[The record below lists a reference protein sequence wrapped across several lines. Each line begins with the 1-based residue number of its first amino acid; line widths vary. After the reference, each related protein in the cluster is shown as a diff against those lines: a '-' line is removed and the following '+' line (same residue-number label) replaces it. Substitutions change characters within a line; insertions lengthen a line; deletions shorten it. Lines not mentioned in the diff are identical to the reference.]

1 VAEENTNEEVLNKKV
16 EVPEIEIQARERG
29 WKPKEEYTGAEGSW
43 TDADEFMR
51 RAPLYEGLHK
61 ANRTIK
67 KLEKMVTGLAQHNKE
82 VEKAAYDKALN
93 DLKAQ
98 KKIAATNNDL
108 EKVVEIEERIDVVE
122 AKKAKVEKEPVKE
135 EANEVFDDWKSENAW
150 YTKDEDMAAY
160 ANGIGAKL
168 EKDHA
173 ADSDDPWDSEKI
185 LKEVAKKTK
194 KAFEWK
200 LKNPNREAATKVG
213 SASATSK
220 TSSANGKLPSF
231 HDLPK
236 EAKDSYRDWVKTDKN
251 PRGIMSG
258 EEFLRQYA
266 LKAGLL
272 KVEEDEG

>member
-1 VAEENTNEEVLNKKV
+1 MANEPEDKKDDV
-16 EVPEIEIQARERG
+16 VVDKKEVPEVEVQARERG
-29 WKPKEEYTGAEGSW
+29 WKPKEEYTGEPDSW
-43 TDADEFMR
+43 TDAAEFMR

-82 VEKAAYDKALN
+82 VEKAAYEKALA

-108 EKVVEIEERIDVVE
+108 EKVVEIDERIEVVE
-122 AKKAKVEKEPVKE
+122 AKKDKVEKEPAKE
-135 EANEVFDDWKSENAW
+135 EATEVFDDWKAENEW
-150 YTKDEDMAAY
+150 YEKDEDMFAY
-160 ANGIGAKL
+160 ANGIGSKL
-168 EKDHA
+168 EKDHP
-173 ADSDDPWDSEKI
+173 DWSPEKV
-185 LKEVAKKTK
+185 LNEVAKKTK

-200 LKNPNREAATKVG
+200 LKNPNRETATKVG
-213 SASATSK
+213 STNGTGKTPSTS
-220 TSSANGKLPSF
+220 GKLPSF

-236 EAKDSYRDWVKTDKN
+236 EAKESYRDWVKTDKN
-251 PRGIMSG
+251 PRGIMSS

-266 LKAGLL
+266 LKAGLI